1 MQIARLTDLCAES
14 LAYGFDDFYGAL
26 AKYKNFLPEDVLA
39 RKDKLA
45 QAFLRKSV
53 ELHLQR
59 AFVTYWQ
66 RRFVARASGESV
78 YGPDIRYP
86 HADSDGRNARSECA
100 LSSEVFH
107 ADATHMIILCMSAHG
122 YHGIRPRIRRARIT
136 PRNCKTF
143 GWPAV
148 RKRTYMSYTMLQTAS
163 TVHMGPGAPTCHVR
177 HVHLTPNC
185 HPFSLTD
192 HARSNLGRTPTV
204 CNM

>member
-26 AKYKNFLPEDVLA
+26 AKYKNFEPEHVFA
-39 RKDKLA
+39 RKDELA
-45 QAFLRKSV
+45 EAFLRKSV

-66 RRFVARASGESV
+66 KRFAARATCESV

-100 LSSEVFH
+100 LSYEVFH
-107 ADATHMIILCMSAHG
+107 ADATRMIILCMSAHG
-122 YHGIRPRIRRARIT
+122 YHGIRPRIRRARIPPPPCT
-136 PRNCKTF
+136 TY

-148 RKRTYMSYTMLQTAS
+148 RKRMCVSYTMLQTSS
-163 TVHMGPGAPTCHVR
+163 TVHTGPGAPNCHVR
-177 HVHLTPNC
+177 HVHLTPNVIR
-185 HPFSLTD
+185 SLSVRK
-192 HARSNLGRTPTV
+192 HARSSRESPDR
-204 CNM
+204 M